1 MNRNP
6 KRLMWVFTVATTVA
20 VVVGFVLYSRGMLP
34 IHPFWWQRPVMAPS
48 SEDYDAYSGFVNDFF
63 SPSQRFSAVQ
73 SISPD
78 SIVLIAAETLTMRN
92 TSDPILPLEVAA
104 LGPEDMGQDFFRQ
117 NAKTWHLEAR
127 FHTRVKVFVGDK
139 QMLRRGTTSGIEEL
153 FAPPKK
159 DDAARRL
166 PPASPAR
173 PFPENPK
180 VSGVLRLSRI
190 GFDHSRTRGIVYYD
204 YSCGSLCGQAGWATL
219 RKVHREWVLE
229 EMGPG
234 LVY

>member
-1 MNRNP
+1 MNRNL
-6 KRLMWVFTVATTVA
+6 KRLMWLFTVATTVA
-20 VVVGFVLYSRGMLP
+20 VVVGFVLYSLGMLP
-34 IHPFWWQRPVMAPS
+34 IHPFWWQRLVMAPS

-63 SPSQRFSAVQ
+63 SPSQPFQAVQ

-78 SIVLIAAETLTMRN
+78 SIVLIAAETLTMKN

-153 FAPPKK
+153 FGPPKK
-159 DDAARRL
+159 DDAARRHT
-166 PPASPAR
+166 SPAG

-180 VSGVLRLSRI
+180 VSGRLQLSRI
-190 GFDHSRTRGIVYYD
+190 GFDHSRTRGIVYYH
-204 YSCGSLCGQAGWATL
+204 YSCGSLCGESGWATL
-219 RKVHREWVLE
+219 RKVHREWTLDE
-229 EMGPG
+229 KGPR